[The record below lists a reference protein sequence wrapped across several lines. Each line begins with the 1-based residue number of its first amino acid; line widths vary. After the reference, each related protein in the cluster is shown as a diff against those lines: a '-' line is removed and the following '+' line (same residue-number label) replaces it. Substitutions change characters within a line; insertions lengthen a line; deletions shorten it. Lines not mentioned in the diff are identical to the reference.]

1 MDGVRAPKT
10 PTASGRRP
18 LSFRRGAVGPRPAG
32 RGACR
37 NIAAAGE
44 AARLKARTAE
54 NYTRLLEALFLIYR
68 LPAWGTT
75 LHARA
80 AAMPKL
86 HVIDSGLAARLL
98 RLTADKLSQRNPT
111 ALQQFGHLLE
121 TFVVGEALKQ
131 VSWMDGVAGVG
142 HWRTHDGADVDLVIE
157 RNDGSVV
164 AIEVKAG
171 TRVSGRDLAGLRVIR
186 DELGD
191 AFVAGV
197 VVYTGARS
205 YNADDRL
212 AVLPVDRLWTPTR

>member
-1 MDGVRAPKT
+1 MPQHR
-10 PTASGRRP
+10 S
-18 LSFRRGAVGPRPAG
+18 SRRGGTSEGAHRRELHETVRSAVPDLPAASMG
-32 RGACR
+32 HDT
-37 NIAAAGE
+37 
-44 AARLKARTAE
+44 ART
-54 NYTRLLEALFLIYR
+54 R
-68 LPAWGTT
+68 
-75 LHARA
+75 

-98 RLTADKLSQRNPT
+98 RLTADELSQRNPT
-111 ALQQFGHLLE
+111 AFQPFGHLLE

-142 HWRTHDGADVDLVIE
+142 HRRTHDGAEVDLVIE

-171 TRVSGRDLAGLRVIR
+171 TRVSDRDLAGLRLIR

-197 VVYTGARS
+197 VVYIGARS